1 MKTHFIRILFLFVVL
16 WVYLPIY
23 AQQSD
28 TLYLRRGENGKIR
41 FASFAV
47 NENPDRKMQ
56 NDMAFL

>member
-1 MKTHFIRILFLFVVL
+1 MKTHLIRFFFLFVVS

-41 FASFAV
+41 FAGIHVESKQLII
-47 NENPDRKMQ
+47 NK
-56 NDMAFL
+56 